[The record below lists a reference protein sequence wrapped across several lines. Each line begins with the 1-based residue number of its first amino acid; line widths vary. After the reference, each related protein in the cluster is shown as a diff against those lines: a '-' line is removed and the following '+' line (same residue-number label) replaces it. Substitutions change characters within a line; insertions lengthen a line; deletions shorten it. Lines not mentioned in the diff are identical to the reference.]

1 MKNKILR
8 SMKQRVLTVLFI
20 STVILFVVIFGM
32 TTVQCVK
39 AFSYDSLRIAETKT
53 RESVEIFNENAEEYV
68 LKTQFIAAQ
77 LQGKAYETEEDY
89 ADLMKLLA
97 SDAESNGFLS
107 LSVFDKRGEHHT
119 MATPYYGDSSEVNS
133 LLAQTTGTS
142 VTSVYR
148 SEAAGKFCVA
158 IYAP

>member
-77 LQGKAYETEEDY
+77 LQGKAYANGRGLCRSHETSRFRCGVERI
-89 ADLMKLLA
+89 
-97 SDAESNGFLS
+97 
-107 LSVFDKRGEHHT
+107 SVPLRFR
-119 MATPYYGDSSEVNS
+119 
-133 LLAQTTGTS
+133 
-142 VTSVYR
+142 
-148 SEAAGKFCVA
+148 
-158 IYAP
+158 

>member
-1 MKNKILR
+1 
-8 SMKQRVLTVLFI
+8 MKQRVLTVLFI

-119 MATPYYGDSSEVNS
+119 MRLPITATVPRSIPCSRRRRGLPSLPYTEAKRRESS
-133 LLAQTTGTS
+133 AW
-142 VTSVYR
+142 R
-148 SEAAGKFCVA
+148 FMR
-158 IYAP
+158 P